1 MKFTLSWLKDHLDT
15 NINLETLLTEL
26 VSLGLEV
33 ESVEDKSKGLE
44 NFIIVEILSVA
55 PHPNADRLR
64 LCTVTTGT
72 KAYDVVCGAPNVY
85 EGMKTV
91 FADIG
96 TFVPGLNTTL
106 KKAEIRGIPSHGMLC
121 SAQELLLGGDASG
134 IMDLPKDVKVGERL
148 IDYLGLTDPVID
160 VSVTPNRPDWLAVR
174 GIARDLA
181 AKQLG
186 TLKPMPV
193 MPLPIA
199 SFKSP
204 IKVHFNFEEDV
215 KNACTFFMGRVI
227 KNVQNKESPEWLKKK
242 LISIGL
248 RPISAL
254 VDITN
259 FLTHDLCRP
268 LHIFDAD
275 KIKGHLELRM
285 SRDGETLE
293 ALDHKVYTL
302 DNGMTVITDD
312 TGILSLGGIMGGLS
326 TSCELTTQNV
336 FLEAAL
342 FDPIRTAQTGRKLSI
357 LSDARYRFERGIDP
371 ESVHIG
377 VEYATQ
383 LILDICGGE
392 VSELTMAGKEFIN
405 QKEIYIRPK
414 RFTQMTGIELP
425 SDKIVTIL
433 KNLGCTIKQIGEKIT
448 LVPPSWRLDLQ
459 HEIDLIEDVLR
470 LHGYHH
476 LPTASMPKGEGVPKA
491 ILTPSQKRRQDARR
505 YLASRGLLEIVT
517 YSFMSQKKASLFEKI
532 NESLIL
538 ANPISAD
545 LDYMRLSILPNI
557 MDTLARNATRNNAD
571 LGLFEIGPVYK
582 DDTPDGQVMMATG
595 MRMGK
600 TSAKHWL
607 ANPRLYDVY
616 DVKADF
622 LNVLGLFGIKEEQ
635 IQFKQT
641 APSWY
646 HPGRS
651 GSYYFGGKTLLG
663 SFGEIHPKIQKEFD
677 LSNPVFGFE
686 IFLDA
691 LPFLEKKKNKIALEL
706 SSFQM
711 TGRDFAFI
719 LDNNVQAQDVVK
731 IAKNIDKNLVQEVTI
746 FDLYQ
751 GDKLPIGKK
760 SLALN
765 LKLQS
770 KDRTLK
776 DDEIDIISTNLIREI
791 KDKLGG
797 QIRDQ

>member
-15 NINLETLLTEL
+15 NITLDNLLIEL
-26 VSLGLEV
+26 VNLGLEV

-44 NFIIVEILSVA
+44 NFVIVEILTVA

-64 LCTVTTGT
+64 LCNVTTGT

-106 KKAEIRGIPSHGMLC
+106 KKAEIRGVPSHGMLC
-121 SAQELLLGGDASG
+121 SAQELLLGGDANG
-134 IMDLPKDVKVGERL
+134 IMDLPKDVEIGQRL
-148 IDYLGLTDPVID
+148 VDYLGLTDPVID

-181 AKQLG
+181 AKKLG
-186 TLKPMPV
+186 TLKPMP
-193 MPLPIA
+193 MKALPVVG
-199 SFKSP
+199 FKPS
-204 IKVHFNFEEDV
+204 IKVHFKFEEDV
-215 KNACTFFMGRVI
+215 KNACTLFMGRLI

-242 LISIGL
+242 LIGIGL
-248 RPISAL
+248 RPISAI

-275 KIKGHLELRM
+275 KIKGSLELRM

-293 ALDHKVYTL
+293 AIDNKTYNLD
-302 DNGMTVITDD
+302 DGMTVITDD
-312 TGILSLGGIMGGLS
+312 TGIISLAGIMGGLS
-326 TSCELTTQNV
+326 TSCDLTTQNV

-342 FDPIRTAQTGRKLSI
+342 FDPIRTAQTGRKLGI

-371 ESVHIG
+371 ESVRVG
-377 VEYATQ
+377 VDYGTQ
-383 LILDICGGE
+383 LILEICGGE
-392 VSELTMAGKEFIN
+392 ISDIVVTGKESLPS
-405 QKEIYIRPK
+405 KEIYIRPK
-414 RFTQMTGIELP
+414 RFTQMTGIDLA
-425 SDKIVTIL
+425 SDKIEKIL
-433 KNLGCTIKQIGEKIT
+433 KNLGCDIKQTGEKIT

-459 HEIDLIEDVLR
+459 SEIDLIEDVLR

-476 LPTASMPKGEGVPKA
+476 LPTASMPKGEGIPKA

-505 YLASRGLLEIVT
+505 YLANRGLLEIVT
-517 YSFMSQKKASLFEKI
+517 YSFMSQKKALLFGAI
-532 NESLIL
+532 NESIIL
-538 ANPISAD
+538 SNPISAD
-545 LDYMRLSILPNI
+545 LDYMRPSILPNI
-557 MDTLARNATRNNAD
+557 MDVLVRNTARNNAD
-571 LGLFEIGPVYK
+571 LGLFEIGPIYK
-582 DDTPDGQVMMATG
+582 DDTPDGQLMMASG

-600 TSAKHWL
+600 TNTKHWL
-607 ANPRLYDVY
+607 QVPRSFDVY

-622 LNVLGLFGIKEEQ
+622 LSVLGLFGIKEEQ
-635 IQFKQT
+635 IQFKQN
-641 APSWY
+641 AASWY

-663 SFGEIHPKIQKEFD
+663 YFGEIHPKIQKEFD
-677 LSNPVFGFE
+677 LANPVYGFE
-686 IFLDA
+686 IFMDA
-691 LPFLEKKKNKIALEL
+691 VPFLEKKKSKMALEL

-711 TGRDFAFI
+711 VGRDFAFI
-719 LDNNVQAQDVVK
+719 LDNNVQAQDVIK

-746 FDLYQ
+746 FDVYQ

-760 SLALN
+760 SIALN

-776 DDEIDIISTNLIREI
+776 DDEIDIISTNLIREM
-791 KDKLGG
+791 KEKLGG